1 MPENLIK
8 IYNNRVYV
16 EDVTYP
22 IPNGFFI
29 DTEMSGQ
36 SDYEIVWVSEDESY
50 SIDISASDTKGH
62 DFIEDFVTFF
72 PEDYERICDFT
83 PFEYN
88 NLTGVYVMLSEKNYQ
103 SFELKA
109 YANKDK
115 TRFLDVVIEARNKDI
130 KELIKDDFIKNFLN
144 DIRMD

>member
-8 IYNNRVYV
+8 IYNNRIYI
-16 EDVTYP
+16 EDVSYP

-50 SIDISASDTKGH
+50 SIDISTSDTKGH

-72 PEDYERICDFT
+72 PEEYERICDFT

-109 YANKDK
+109 YANKSK

-130 KELIKDDFIKNFLN
+130 KELIKDNFIKNFLN